1 MLKKN
6 LKLLLILVA
15 FSTINQINC
24 HALEPKIEYVNS
36 FENTNH
42 PQIAYWFFQPN
53 MMTEK
58 NWKSKIDTLAQY
70 SKFTDVFVTARN
82 RVDFYDVQKMHP
94 ILSKVVEYAHQKG
107 LKLGLQLFQ
116 DQNDIKIENTDRL
129 IQEGEIVLDNNGNGT
144 YRVIPKSGRYVNYY
158 IKSELF
164 KIYAFKKTA
173 EGFYDTSTLTEITI
187 KAKVEKLYKNELS
200 ISVDAGVNL
209 NGFYGIHTY
218 STLL

>member
-1 MLKKN
+1 
-6 LKLLLILVA
+6 
-15 FSTINQINC
+15 
-24 HALEPKIEYVNS
+24 
-36 FENTNH
+36 
-42 PQIAYWFFQPN
+42 
-53 MMTEK
+53 
-58 NWKSKIDTLAQY
+58 
-70 SKFTDVFVTARN
+70 
-82 RVDFYDVQKMHP
+82 
-94 ILSKVVEYAHQKG
+94 
-107 LKLGLQLFQ
+107 LQLFQ